1 MTPYPFSCE
10 RYPLRA
16 EVIFSDKPPATATEN
31 EVRGKEHSTYLVEL
45 VAKVDRVDVIT
56 FQVGEH
62 NDLSNRCKVKD
73 YTR

>member
-1 MTPYPFSCE
+1 
-10 RYPLRA
+10 
-16 EVIFSDKPPATATEN
+16 VNFSDNPSSVATEN
-31 EVRGKEHSTYLVEL
+31 KENKRGEHDTYLVEL

-62 NDLSNRCKVKD
+62 NDLSNRFKVKD